1 MENSSISHQPKKTKA
16 MLNQNDLFSRRWT
29 ELVFE
34 GKNKAYGAFKIRESY
49 ERRMV
54 IAMVSTF
61 ALFGLAIAAPA
72 LFAKQNDAGKE
83 DIVVGPT
90 VIDPTDRKQ
99 EDPIVELPKERAPG
113 SASNEI
119 NFSEFIE
126 ISSSTNP
133 DDYAQHGPDAI
144 GIYYNPLGTGDGTSN
159 ELVDDSTATGDGGE
173 VTDITG
179 GETENEVILIPELW
193 PEFPGGE
200 NAMID
205 WITEH
210 VKYPRAAIE
219 AGWKD
224 LVYVN
229 CVVQANGEVTN
240 VQVLRGDFAVL
251 NNAAVE
257 GISKMP
263 KWRPG
268 QNNGVN
274 VSVRMTIPVN
284 FNLNQ

>member
-1 MENSSISHQPKKTKA
+1 
-16 MLNQNDLFSRRWT
+16 MLNGNDLFNRRWT

-49 ERRMV
+49 ERRLA

-61 ALFGLAIAAPA
+61 AIFGLAIAAPA
-72 LFAKQNDAGKE
+72 LFASNGVKE
-83 DIVVGPT
+83 EEQIIVGPKMVET
-90 VIDPTDRKQ
+90 NESEKK
-99 EDPIVELPKERAPG
+99 DPIVEVPKERAPG

-119 NFSEFIE
+119 NFSTIIE
-126 ISSSTNP
+126 ISSSTDPN
-133 DDYAQHGPDAI
+133 DYEQHGPDAI
-144 GIYYNPLGTGDGTSN
+144 GIHYNLQGTGDGTSDA
-159 ELVDDSTATGDGGE
+159 LFDDSTATGDGGQ
-173 VTDITG
+173 VTGITG
-179 GETENEVILIPELW
+179 GETEGDVILIPEVW

-205 WITEH
+205 WIIDH

-224 LVYVN
+224 VVYVN
-229 CVVQANGEVTN
+229 CVVQANGEVTD
-240 VQVLRGDFAVL
+240 VSVIRGSFAVL

-274 VSVRMTIPVN
+274 VPVRMTIPVN
-284 FNLNQ
+284 FQLNQN